1 MSKQIFLSILMMIF
15 FTGCTVSTRLRVND
29 DPPARS
35 TTSAMPLLAV
45 TKPARCNDYPVEY
58 RKSGG
63 PSEITMATV
72 DFWFFASKPQA
83 CVDQST
89 VEEPKKER
97 RLFRRFW
104 K

>member
-1 MSKQIFLSILMMIF
+1 MIRQIFTVFGIAVLLS
-15 FTGCTVSTRLRVND
+15 GCTISTRLRVYD

-35 TTSAMPLLAV
+35 TTSAIPRLAV
-45 TKPARCNDYPVEY
+45 TKPALCNDYPVEY
-58 RKSGG
+58 RKSGS

-72 DFWFFASKPQA
+72 DFWFFSSKPKT
-83 CVDQST
+83 CVDQPT

>member
-1 MSKQIFLSILMMIF
+1 MLKQIFLSVFMLTF
-15 FTGCTVSTRLRVND
+15 FAGCTISTRLRVYD

-35 TTSAMPLLAV
+35 TTTAIPRLAV
-45 TKPARCNDYPVEY
+45 TKPALCNDYPVEY
-58 RKSGG
+58 RKSGS

-72 DFWFFASKPQA
+72 DFWFFSSKPKT
-83 CVDQST
+83 CVDQPT

>member
-1 MSKQIFLSILMMIF
+1 MIRQTLAISGITVLL
-15 FTGCTVSTRLRVND
+15 TGCTVSTRLRVND

-35 TTSAMPLLAV
+35 TTSAIPLLAV
-45 TKPARCNDYPVEY
+45 TKPALCNDYPVEY

-72 DFWFFASKPQA
+72 DFWFFASKPKA
-83 CVDQST
+83 CVDQPT